1 MSEKTM
7 TSSRKNGPSKDT
19 NAKEI
24 AKENKEN
31 PGKVDYVN
39 GIKRISY

>member
-1 MSEKTM
+1 MAEKKM
-7 TSSRKNGPSKDT
+7 TRVKSDGVSKDT
-19 NAKEI
+19 DAKKI